1 MHISVHKQSMHKK
14 QKKDEE
20 SEWSGDKKRQSLPS
34 NHRCILHTSEIS
46 NIGNFTSFIFVNHL
60 QTKSSKFCITYDTED
75 WKKTQILNITWK
87 MCANWFQIP
96 SQMWTL
102 RTPDGIGDVTS
113 ILQWTLIASNQNLRQ
128 C

>member
-60 QTKSSKFCITYDTED
+60 QTKSSKFCIIYETED
-75 WKKTQILNITWK
+75 
-87 MCANWFQIP
+87 
-96 SQMWTL
+96 
-102 RTPDGIGDVTS
+102 
-113 ILQWTLIASNQNLRQ
+113 
-128 C
+128 